1 MTFYKYHGTGND
13 FIIVNGISNPQLLD
27 ISNEQVARLCD
38 RHFGIGA
45 DGFMILAESDSVDFK
60 MIYYNSDG
68 KTSTMCG
75 NGGRCIVKFAYQQH
89 ICKQNVSFEAI
100 DGLHHA
106 KIMENGDVELEMID
120 VNGFEKL
127 ADDTYE
133 IQTGS
138 PHYVHF
144 IDSID
149 QKEIVQYGSA
159 IRYSDTYAEN
169 GINVNTASLLHN
181 ELQVRTYER
190 GVEDETLSCGT
201 GVTAAALCATD
212 FYNLMHEFID
222 VDAKGGKLKVSFRRD
237 GNSFSN
243 IKLIGPATFVFKG
256 EIEED
261 AFT

>member
-13 FIIVNGISNPQLLD
+13 FIIVNGISNPELLD
-27 ISNEQVARLCD
+27 ISNQQVAYLCD

-45 DGFMILAESDSVDFK
+45 DGFMILAESTISDFK

-68 KTSTMCG
+68 NTSTMCG
-75 NGGRCIVKFAYQQH
+75 NGGRCITKFAFTEQ
-89 ICKQNVSFEAI
+89 ICQKDISFEAI

-106 KIMENGDVELEMID
+106 KIQDNGEVELEMID
-120 VNGFEKL
+120 VVGFKKL
-127 ADDTYE
+127 SDDTYE

-144 IDSID
+144 IKSID
-149 QKEIVQYGSA
+149 QKEIVDYGSA
-159 IRYSDTYAEN
+159 IRYSDRYAKD
-169 GINVNTASLLHN
+169 GINVNTATLLDENLH
-181 ELQVRTYER
+181 VRTYER

-212 FYNLMHEFID
+212 YYSLTDNVLHI
-222 VDAKGGKLKVSFRRD
+222 DAKGGKLKVTFRKE
-237 GNSFSN
+237 GESFSK

-256 EIEED
+256 ELVL
-261 AFT
+261 